1 MGDASSAH
9 KKRTEG
15 SIDCDVAAPP
25 PGLLLPKLTTVN
37 LTAINKSQN
46 AVKIFNKEEQVDK
59 IFLPISN
66 PWARNHVV
74 TIHFPNDLGQG
85 AEYQQLPDLQPTVFS
100 VMI

>member
-46 AVKIFNKEEQVDK
+46 TVKILNKEEQVSN
-59 IFLPISN
+59 FL
-66 PWARNHVV
+66 
-74 TIHFPNDLGQG
+74 T
-85 AEYQQLPDLQPTVFS
+85 
-100 VMI
+100 

>member
-15 SIDCDVAAPP
+15 SIDCDVAASP

-46 AVKIFNKEEQVDK
+46 TVKILNKE
-59 IFLPISN
+59 
-66 PWARNHVV
+66 
-74 TIHFPNDLGQG
+74 
-85 AEYQQLPDLQPTVFS
+85 
-100 VMI
+100 

>member
-15 SIDCDVAAPP
+15 SIDCDVAASA

-46 AVKIFNKEEQVDK
+46 TVKKFNKEEQVSN
-59 IFLPISN
+59 FL
-66 PWARNHVV
+66 
-74 TIHFPNDLGQG
+74 T
-85 AEYQQLPDLQPTVFS
+85 
-100 VMI
+100 